1 MLANPVTWVVMGIVA
16 LTAALTVLPK
26 IYDAITMSVD

>member
-1 MLANPVTWVVMGIVA
+1 MLANPVTWIVAGVVA
-16 LTAALTVLPK
+16 LTAALTILPK